1 MMVSWFG
8 DVEACMSGELI
19 QRVRIYLNERDT
31 YEGRALYV
39 AILEQLLREG
49 ATGATAL
56 RGMAGFGPGLRMR
69 ASGIGSVTDAQ
80 PIVIEWVDR
89 VDRVGKILASIEG
102 VAGEAL
108 ITIEDVRAYRA
119 RLRSNGPFGN
129 LTVADQMDTTIVT
142 APTTALLRD
151 GVRALLLRT
160 QPLLPLVNEQRQL
173 AGVVGSNELQHRGGI
188 GLPLAIMRA
197 MRPNEREDLIR
208 TFGERPLYE
217 IALQEPRAIY
227 AQSSI
232 PQAVATMIEW
242 GVDYLPVIDRDGHV
256 VGGIGIAQAL
266 TSALNSMRATDTNG
280 AVQDAD
286 HRPRVRMLM
295 QTSMVSMPAE
305 SDAGE
310 ALSRLLVTTNRCVV
324 LTDDRLPVGL
334 LDPVGVLERLEPPT
348 RYAWLH
354 ALRSADQRQPALP
367 FEVPTLRASELS
379 YPPALISE
387 DASDEQAIQLMIE
400 GQHEWL
406 VVVNAEQQLV
416 GLIGQRGLLRALA
429 QQSG

>member
-1 MMVSWFG
+1 
-8 DVEACMSGELI
+8 MSGELI

-39 AILEQLLREG
+39 VILEQLLREG
-49 ATGATAL
+49 ATGATAV

-80 PIVIEWVDR
+80 PIVIEWIDR
-89 VDRVGKILASIEG
+89 MDRVGKILSNIEG

-129 LTVADQMDTTIVT
+129 LTVADQMDTTLVT

-151 GVRALLLRT
+151 GLRALLLRA

-173 AGVVGSNELQHRGGI
+173 VGVVGSNELQHRGGI
-188 GLPLAIMRA
+188 GLPLAIIRA

-208 TFGERPLYE
+208 AFGERPLYE
-217 IALQEPRAIY
+217 IAQQEPRAIY

-242 GVDYLPVIDRDGHV
+242 GVDYLPVIDRDGQV

-266 TSALNSMRATDTNG
+266 ASALSSMRAADPSD
-280 AVQDAD
+280 AVQNAD
-286 HRPRVRMLM
+286 HRPSVRMLM
-295 QTSMVSMPAE
+295 QTSFASMPAA
-305 SDAGE
+305 SDAG
-310 ALSRLLVTTNRCVV
+310 AVLSRLLATPNRCVV
-324 LTDDRLPVGL
+324 LVEDRTPVGL

-348 RYAWLH
+348 RYAWLQ
-354 ALRSADQRQPALP
+354 ALRSADKSQPILP

-379 YPPALISE
+379 YPPTIVSE
-387 DASDEQAIQLMIE
+387 AANEQEAIQLMVE

-406 VVVNAEQQLV
+406 VAINAEQQLV
-416 GLIGQRGLLRALA
+416 GLIGRRGLLRALA